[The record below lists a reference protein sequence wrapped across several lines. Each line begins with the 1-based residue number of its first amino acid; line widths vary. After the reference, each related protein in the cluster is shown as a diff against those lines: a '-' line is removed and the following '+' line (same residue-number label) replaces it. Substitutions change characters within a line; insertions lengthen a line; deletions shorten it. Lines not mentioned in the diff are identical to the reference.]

1 MVARHSEFDMSAGH
15 IPWFNPRE
23 MADDTV
29 LKLSTGR
36 EGLCAEFIKVVKQRL
51 NHPATGGHWLVT
63 GQRGGGKSY
72 FLRLIQATLA
82 QQDDARVRFV
92 LLPEEHQNIAA
103 PHELL
108 LEIMRMRQV
117 DKGDLGQPSAW
128 RVADR
133 AGEWQS
139 AKAKLLE
146 SLNEQLLI
154 VAVENFDELLAQA
167 FTSDEDHSLLRVLL
181 SHEAKILFLVTS
193 VEGSFDENYDARLF
207 KQFEHHELAGWTP
220 AEHRIYLQNRA
231 QLVNKTAS
239 PRQLARVEAY
249 SRYTGGN
256 PRVAA
261 VVAGVILD
269 EQEVL
274 LAAADIHATLD
285 KMSDY
290 YRALLQRIPP
300 NSKKILDAL
309 IRGGEPCSQ
318 SGLAERLGAKQS
330 DIARAVSWLHD
341 FGYIAVQAVKG
352 GKEKPYI
359 MADRLFAQ
367 FYRMRYLQ
375 PGQQTQL
382 AILAEFLADA
392 LEQREK
398 FNFAERYWLRG
409 QEPEAR
415 MMLAL
420 ALQDHHI
427 DAECLPESYRSTEQL
442 MRVVGQIL
450 EPSDTS
456 DIIAKCEKLLIE
468 YNTDESFS
476 AAYQQA
482 YEVLK
487 ICNRFGSDLS
497 GQSLAELIDCSLLF
511 SPVQSLLLFRHCVAY
526 DCKEEKLRKLLTKF
540 EQQNK
545 NIEELKVA
553 NLVQFQE
560 IEHQHEFNKQ
570 FPLAASYESLAKYL
584 SGGSSTSN
592 TVLNLEKSLQLY
604 TTALRHRLKNA
615 QLIDAQNV
623 LAAINRIAIQL
634 DEQEQFQFI
643 ISALSEILKI
653 AKPALNHCIELISCV
668 DSLAFANFGLN
679 NYAETLELFSEA
691 LKLAREQNETTL
703 IAYNLT
709 LIAEIKGAMGQTEEA
724 LIDHREA
731 LSFSQSL
738 QNEIGIALNIGQI
751 ARYTLVNQGL
761 NATWQELAGAKS
773 LQPSDQHSTVEALAE
788 AIDDISQ
795 QQGLPAAFAVAN
807 QLLAE
812 LPAHFAAPYEPFIRA
827 LWIKIVALQI
837 DKKLLRDLTAE
848 LIPIYGA
855 TMQPLAE
862 LLKQWLDYLDMP
874 TEQRDDYLS
883 RLNPDLAATLKA
895 LGEFE

>member
-1 MVARHSEFDMSAGH
+1 MSAGH

-36 EGLCAEFIKVVKQRL
+36 EGLCAEFLKVVKQRL

-82 QQDDARVRFV
+82 QQDDPRVRFV

-108 LEIMRMRQV
+108 LEIIRMRQV

-220 AEHRIYLQNRA
+220 AEHRIYLKSRA
-231 QLVNKTAS
+231 QLVNKIAS
-239 PRQLARVEAY
+239 LRQLARVEAY

-261 VVAGVILD
+261 VLAGAILD

-318 SGLAERLGAKQS
+318 SGLADRLGAKQS

-352 GKEKPYI
+352 SKEKPYI

-398 FNFAERYWLRG
+398 FNFAERYLQRG

-420 ALQDHHI
+420 ALQDHRI
-427 DAECLPESYRSTEQL
+427 DAEQLPESCRSTEQL
-442 MRVVGQIL
+442 MQVVGQIL
-450 EPSDTS
+450 EPVESGDAVTVY
-456 DIIAKCEKLLIE
+456 EKLLTQF
-468 YNTDESFS
+468 NNDENFNS
-476 AAYQQA
+476 AYQQA

-487 ICNRFGSDLS
+487 VCNRFGNELS
-497 GQSLAELIDCSLLF
+497 GKQMAELIDEGLF
-511 SPVQSLLLFRHCVAY
+511 QSPI
-526 DCKEEKLRKLLTKF
+526 EKLVTLRVYVASDCSETDWRTL
-540 EQQNK
+540 
-545 NIEELKVA
+545 LKVLED
-553 NLVQFQE
+553 NT
-560 IEHQHEFNKQ
+560 IELNKFRLIKRESILELERQCELDKQ
-570 FPLAASYESLAKYL
+570 FPLAPSYEELAKKIIRDA
-584 SGGSSTSN
+584 SN
-592 TVLNLEKSLQLY
+592 ADVTNLNLEKVLQLY
-604 TTALRHRLKNA
+604 VSALRHRLKNA
-615 QLIDAQNV
+615 QLSEAQSVLSAIFGVVQQLTDQGNDQFVIDS
-623 LAAINRIAIQL
+623 LL
-634 DEQEQFQFI
+634 
-643 ISALSEILKI
+643 EILSI
-653 AKPALNHCIELISCV
+653 AKPT
-668 DSLAFANFGLN
+668 LAHS
-679 NYAETLELFSEA
+679 LELNGCVGWLAWVYMRQNNFTEA
-691 LKLAREQNETTL
+691 LPLFNEVLRLAREQDWTFGIPYYL
-703 IAYNLT
+703 MMIAQLNDF
-709 LIAEIKGAMGQTEEA
+709 MGRPSEA
-724 LIDHREA
+724 LTAHREA
-731 LSFSQSL
+731 LGFCQAL
-738 QNEIGIALNIGQI
+738 KKEELIAINLGQI
-751 ARYTLVNQGL
+751 ARYSLVNQGL
-761 NATWQELAGAKS
+761 SSAWQELTGAKS
-773 LQPSDQHSTVEALAE
+773 LSLSAQHQAVQQLGA
-788 AIDDISQ
+788 AIYDISL
-795 QQGLPAAFAVAN
+795 QQGLLSAFATAN

-812 LPAHFAAPYEPFIRA
+812 LPAQFAAPYEPFIRA
-827 LWIKIVALQI
+827 LWINMVKKQI
-837 DKKLLRDLTAE
+837 DRSLLRDLTSE
-848 LIPIYGA
+848 LIPLYGA
-855 TMQPLAE
+855 SMQPLAE
-862 LLKQWLDYLDMP
+862 LLKQWLDYLDIP

>member
-1 MVARHSEFDMSAGH
+1 MSPRH

-23 MADDTV
+23 MADDIV
-29 LKLSTGR
+29 LRLSTGR
-36 EGLCAEFIKVVKQRL
+36 ESLCGEFLKLVNQRL

-63 GQRGGGKSY
+63 GQRGAGKSY
-72 FLRLIQATLA
+72 FLRLIQASLA
-82 QQDDARVRFV
+82 QQNDPRVRFV
-92 LLPEEHQNIAA
+92 LLSEEHQNIAA

-117 DKGDLGQPSAW
+117 DKGDFGQPSAW

-139 AKAKLLE
+139 AKTKLLE
-146 SLNEQLLI
+146 SLTEQLLV

-181 SHEAKILFLVTS
+181 SHESGILFLVTS
-193 VEGSFDENYDARLF
+193 VAGSFDENYDARLF
-207 KQFEHHELAGWTP
+207 KQFEHHELVGWTP

-231 QLVNKTAS
+231 QLVNKTATS
-239 PRQLARVEAY
+239 RQLARVEAY

-261 VVAGVILD
+261 VLAGAILD

-290 YRALLQRIPP
+290 YRALLQRIPA

-318 SGLAERLGAKQS
+318 SGLAERLGTKQS

-352 GKEKPYI
+352 SKEKPYI

-420 ALQDHHI
+420 ALQDNHI
-427 DAECLPESYRSTEQL
+427 DVEQLPETYRSTEQL
-442 MRVVGQIL
+442 MRVAGQIL
-450 EPSDTS
+450 EPREKE
-456 DIIAKCEKLLIE
+456 DIITACEKLLAE
-468 YNTDESFS
+468 YNTEESFS
-476 AAYQQA
+476 VAYQQA

-487 ICNRFGSDLS
+487 VCNRFGNDLS
-497 GQSLAELIDCSLLF
+497 GQRIAALIDGGLPF
-511 SPVQSLLLFRHCVAY
+511 SPVQNLWLFRFCVAY

-540 EQQNK
+540 EQQIK
-545 NIEELKVA
+545 NIEELKVID
-553 NLVQFQE
+553 LVQFQK
-560 IEHQHEFNKQ
+560 IECQHELNKQ
-570 FPLAASYESLAKYL
+570 FPLAASYESLAEYAI
-584 SGGSSTSN
+584 GGNSTSN
-592 TVLNLEKSLQLY
+592 VAPNLEKSLQLY

-615 QLIDAQNV
+615 QLIEAQRV
-623 LAAINRIAIQL
+623 LAAINRIAFQL
-634 DEQEQFQFI
+634 NEQEQYQMS
-643 ISALSEILKI
+643 ISALFEVLEI
-653 AKPALNHCIELISCV
+653 AKPALNHCIELIGCI
-668 DSLAFANFGLN
+668 DNLASTYFELN
-679 NYAETLELFSEA
+679 KYAEALASVNEA
-691 LKLAREQNETTL
+691 LKLARDQNEITL
-703 IAYNLT
+703 IALNLT
-709 LIAEIKGAMGQTEEA
+709 LIAAFKDEMGQPSEA
-724 LIDHREA
+724 LAAHQEA
-731 LSFSQSL
+731 LKANQT
-738 QNEIGIALNIGQI
+738 LNDDEKSVAFHLGQI

-761 NATWQELAGAKS
+761 NATWNELVDAKS
-773 LQPSDQHSTVEALAE
+773 LRPFAQHI
-788 AIDDISQ
+788 AIEQLGDAIHDICNQ
-795 QQGLPAAFAVAN
+795 QSPTAAFAVAN

-812 LPAHFAAPYEPFIRA
+812 LPAHFSAPYEPFIRA
-827 LWIKIVALQI
+827 LWIKMVALKL

-848 LIPIYGA
+848 LIPLYGA
-855 TMQPLAE
+855 TMQPLAD
-862 LLKQWLDYLDMP
+862 LLKQWLDYLDIP

-883 RLNPDLAATLKA
+883 RLNPDLATTLKA
-895 LGEFE
+895 LGESE

>member
-1 MVARHSEFDMSAGH
+1 MRAGH

-51 NHPATGGHWLVT
+51 SHPATGGHWLVT

-82 QQDDARVRFV
+82 QQNDPRVRFV

-133 AGEWQS
+133 AGEWQK
-139 AKAKLLE
+139 AKAQLLD
-146 SLNEQLLI
+146 SLDEQLLV

-220 AEHRIYLQNRA
+220 KEHRIYLQNRA
-231 QLVNKTAS
+231 HLVNKIAS
-239 PRQLARVEAY
+239 PKQLARVEAY
-249 SRYTGGN
+249 SRFTGGN

-261 VVAGVILD
+261 VLAGAILD

-290 YRALLQRIPP
+290 YRALLQRVPP

-382 AILAEFLADA
+382 AILAEFLAEA

-420 ALQDHHI
+420 ALQDNHI
-427 DAECLPESYRSTEQL
+427 DVEQLPETYRSTEQL
-442 MRVVGQIL
+442 MRVAGQIL
-450 EPSDTS
+450 EPREKEDFF
-456 DIIAKCEKLLIE
+456 AGCEKLLAE
-468 YNTDESFS
+468 YNTDESFC
-476 AAYQQA
+476 ATYRQA

-487 ICNRFGSDLS
+487 VCNRFGDDLS
-497 GQSLAELIDCSLLF
+497 GQRIAALIDGNLAI
-511 SPVQSLLLFRHCVAY
+511 SPVQRLWLFRFCVAY
-526 DCKEEKLRKLLTKF
+526 DCKEEKLREFLTKL
-540 EQQNK
+540 EQFIK
-545 NIEELKVA
+545 SIEELKA
-553 NLVQFQE
+553 ADLVQFQK
-560 IEHQHEFNKQ
+560 IEYQHELNKQ
-570 FPLAASYESLAKYL
+570 FPLAASYESLAKRL
-584 SGGSSTSN
+584 SAGSSTSN
-592 TVLNLEKSLQLY
+592 VAPNLEKSLQLY
-604 TTALRHRLKNA
+604 TTALQHRLKNT
-615 QLIDAQNV
+615 QLIEAKNV

-634 DEQEQFQFI
+634 DEQQQYQI
-643 ISALSEILKI
+643 SISALSEILKI
-653 AKPALNHCIELISCV
+653 AKPVLNHCIELIGCV
-668 DSLAFANFGLN
+668 DCLALANFGLN
-679 NYAETLELFSEA
+679 NYAETLELFNEA
-691 LKLAREQNETTL
+691 LKLAREQNETDL

-709 LIAEIKGAMGQTEEA
+709 LIAIFKGGVGQTEEA

-731 LSFSQSL
+731 LSFSQTL
-738 QNEIGIALNIGQI
+738 KNEGGIALNIGQI
-751 ARYTLVNQGL
+751 ARYTLVKQGL

-773 LQPSDQHSTVEALAE
+773 LQSSDQHSAVEPLAD
-788 AIDDISQ
+788 AIEDISQ
-795 QQGLPAAFAVAN
+795 QQGLPAAFVVAN

-812 LPAHFAAPYEPFIRA
+812 LPAHFPAPYEPFIRA
-827 LWIKIVALQI
+827 LWIRMVKLQVN
-837 DKKLLRDLTAE
+837 KKLLHDLTDE
-848 LIPIYGA
+848 LIPLYGA
-855 TMQPLAE
+855 SMQPLAE

>member
-1 MVARHSEFDMSAGH
+1 MSTVH

-36 EGLCAEFIKVVKQRL
+36 EDLCAEFIKVVKQRL
-51 NHPATGGHWLVT
+51 NHPFTGGHWLVT

-72 FLRLIQATLA
+72 FLRLVQATLA
-82 QQDDARVRFV
+82 QQNDPRVRFV

-133 AGEWQS
+133 AGEWQK
-139 AKAKLLE
+139 AKAQLLD
-146 SLNEQLLI
+146 SLGEQLLV

-207 KQFEHHELAGWTP
+207 RQFEHHELAGWTP
-220 AEHRIYLQNRA
+220 SEHRIYLQNRA
-231 QLVNKTAS
+231 RLVGKIAS
-239 PRQLARVEAY
+239 PKQLARVEAY

-261 VVAGVILD
+261 VLAGAILD

-290 YRALLQRIPP
+290 YRALLQRIPA

-309 IRGGEPCSQ
+309 IRGGEPCTQ

-341 FGYIAVQAVKG
+341 YGYIAVQAVKG

-382 AILAEFLADA
+382 AILAEFLAEA

-398 FNFAERYWLRG
+398 FNFAERYWQRG

-420 ALQDHHI
+420 ALQDHCI
-427 DAECLPESYRSTEQL
+427 DAEQLPESCRSTEQL
-442 MRVVGQIL
+442 MQVVGQIL
-450 EPSDTS
+450 QPLESGDQITV
-456 DIIAKCEKLLIE
+456 CEKQLSKF
-468 YNTDESFS
+468 NTDEEFC

-487 ICNRFGSDLS
+487 ACNRFGDGLP
-497 GQSLAELIDCSLLF
+497 GQRMAELIDGNLLQP
-511 SPVQSLLLFRHCVAY
+511 PVMKLLAFKNCVAN
-526 DCKEEKLRKLLTKF
+526 DFSEKNWRVLLSTLENEIEVFKQFSVLKEVAITEFRRLRELGKQYPLAVSYEKLAELTSSD
-540 EQQNK
+540 NSD
-545 NIEELKVA
+545 
-553 NLVQFQE
+553 
-560 IEHQHEFNKQ
+560 
-570 FPLAASYESLAKYL
+570 LAIAQ
-584 SGGSSTSN
+584 
-592 TVLNLEKSLQLY
+592 NLESSINFY
-604 TTALRHRLKNA
+604 VTALRYWLKKEQLNKA
-615 QLIDAQNV
+615 QSV
-623 LAAINRIAIQL
+623 LGAINRVTQELMEQNQYQTIVNLLPEILSIAKASLNHSGELILCIIRLSGAYIKMDKL
-634 DEQEQFQFI
+634 DE
-643 ISALSEILKI
+643 AL
-653 AKPALNHCIELISCV
+653 ALCN
-668 DSLAFANFGLN
+668 
-679 NYAETLELFSEA
+679 EA
-691 LKLAREQNETTL
+691 LKLAREQNVANY
-703 IAYNLT
+703 IACCLS
-709 LIAEIKGAMGQTEEA
+709 IIGEIKGEMGQTGEA
-724 LIDHREA
+724 IVALREA
-731 LSFSQSL
+731 LNFSQTL
-738 QNEIGIALNIGQI
+738 KNEAAIALNLGLI
-751 ARYTLVNQGL
+751 ARYSWLDHGL
-761 NATWQELAGAKS
+761 NAAWQELAGAKS
-773 LQPSDQHSTVEALAE
+773 LSPSAQHQAVQELGG
-788 AIDDISQ
+788 AIYDISRL
-795 QQGLPAAFAVAN
+795 QGLAAAFSAAN

-812 LPAHFAAPYEPFIRA
+812 LPTQFSAPYEPFIRV
-827 LWIKIVALQI
+827 LWINMVKIQV
-837 DKKLLRDLTAE
+837 DRSLLRDLTGE
-848 LIPIYGA
+848 LAPLYGA
-855 TMQPLAE
+855 SMQLLAE
-862 LLKQWLDYLDMP
+862 LLKQWLDYLDMT
-874 TEQRDDYLS
+874 TEQRDYYLS
-883 RLNPDLAATLKA
+883 RLNPDLAVTLKA

>member
-1 MVARHSEFDMSAGH
+1 MSPRH

-23 MADDTV
+23 MDDDTV

-36 EGLCAEFIKVVKQRL
+36 ESLCGEFLKLVKQRL
-51 NHPATGGHWLVT
+51 NYPATGGHWLVT

-82 QQDDARVRFV
+82 QQDDPRVRFV

-108 LEIMRMRQV
+108 LEILRMRQV

-133 AGEWQS
+133 AGEWKK
-139 AKAKLLE
+139 AKAQLLD
-146 SLNEQLLI
+146 SLTEQLLI

-220 AEHRIYLQNRA
+220 KEHRIYLQSRA
-231 QLVNKTAS
+231 KLVNKVAS
-239 PRQLARVEAY
+239 RRQLARVEAY

-261 VVAGVILD
+261 VLAGAILD

-274 LAAADIHATLD
+274 LAAEDIHATLD

-318 SGLAERLGAKQS
+318 SGLAERLCAKQS

-420 ALQDHHI
+420 ALQDNHI
-427 DAECLPESYRSTEQL
+427 DVEQLPETYRSTEQL
-442 MRVVGQIL
+442 MRVAGQIF
-450 EPSDTS
+450 EPREKEGV
-456 DIIAKCEKLLIE
+456 IAGCEKLLAE
-468 YNTDESFS
+468 YNTDENFC
-476 AAYQQA
+476 AAYRQA

-487 ICNRFGSDLS
+487 VCNRFGDNFS
-497 GQSLAELIDCSLLF
+497 GQRIAALIDGNLAL
-511 SPVQSLLLFRHCVAY
+511 SPVLRLWWFRFCLTY
-526 DCKEEKLRKLLTKF
+526 DGKEEKLCELLTGL
-540 EQQNK
+540 EQAIK
-545 NIEELKVA
+545 TIEELKA
-553 NLVQFQE
+553 DDLVRFE
-560 IEHQHEFNKQ
+560 KIKRQHELNKQ
-570 FPLAASYESLAKYL
+570 FPLAAGYEWLAKYL
-584 SGGSSTSN
+584 SGGSSASN
-592 TVLNLEKSLQLY
+592 TAPNPEKSLQLY
-604 TTALRHRLKNA
+604 TTALQHRLKNV
-615 QLIDAQNV
+615 QLNEAKNV

-634 DEQEQFQFI
+634 DEQGQYQI
-643 ISALSEILKI
+643 NISALSEILKI
-653 AKPALNHCIELISCV
+653 AKPALNHCIELIRCV
-668 DSLAFANFGLN
+668 DNLALANFGLN

-691 LKLAREQNETTL
+691 LKLAREQNETDL

-709 LIAEIKGAMGQTEEA
+709 LIALFKGTMGQIEES

-731 LSFSQSL
+731 LGFSQTL
-738 QNEIGIALNIGQI
+738 QDEVWIALNIGQI
-751 ARYTLVNQGL
+751 ARYTLVKQGL
-761 NATWQELAGAKS
+761 NTTWQELAEAKS
-773 LQPSDQHSTVEALAE
+773 LQPTAQYSAVEHLAY

-795 QQGLPAAFAVAN
+795 QQGLPAAFALAN

-812 LPAHFAAPYEPFIRA
+812 LPAHFSAPYEPFIRA
-827 LWIKIVALQI
+827 LWIRMVALQL
-837 DKKLLRDLTAE
+837 DKKLLRDLTSE
-848 LIPIYGA
+848 LIPLYGA
-855 TMQPLAE
+855 AMQPLAE
-862 LLKQWLDYLDMP
+862 LLKQWLDYLDVS

-895 LGEFE
+895 LGESG

>member
-1 MVARHSEFDMSAGH
+1 MSPHH

-36 EGLCAEFIKVVKQRL
+36 EGLCGEFLKLVKQRL
-51 NHPATGGHWLVT
+51 SQPATGGHWLVT
-63 GQRGGGKSY
+63 GQRGAGKSY
-72 FLRLIQATLA
+72 FLRLIQASLA
-82 QQDDARVRFV
+82 QQDDPRVRFV

-117 DKGDLGQPSAW
+117 GQGDLGQPSAW

-139 AKAKLLE
+139 AKARLLE
-146 SLNEQLLI
+146 CLTEQLLI
-154 VAVENFDELLAQA
+154 VAVENFDELLEQA

-181 SHEAKILFLVTS
+181 SHESRVLFLVTS
-193 VEGSFDENYDARLF
+193 VAGSFDENYDARLF

-231 QLVNKTAS
+231 HLVNKIAS

-261 VVAGVILD
+261 VLAGAILD

-290 YRALLQRIPP
+290 YRALLQRIPA

-330 DIARAVSWLHD
+330 EIARAVSWLHD
-341 FGYIAVQAVKG
+341 YGYIAVQVVKG
-352 GKEKPYI
+352 SKEKPYVI
-359 MADRLFAQ
+359 ADRLFAQ

-415 MMLAL
+415 MMLGL
-420 ALQDHHI
+420 ALQDNHI
-427 DAECLPESYRSTEQL
+427 DVEHLPEQYRSTEQL
-442 MRVVGQIL
+442 MQVVGQIL
-450 EPSDTS
+450 EPMGKGDYL
-456 DIIAKCEKLLIE
+456 AVCEKLLNQ
-468 YNTDESFS
+468 YSTDEDFR

-487 ICNRFGSDLS
+487 ACNRFGKDLP
-497 GQSLAELIDCSLLF
+497 GHRMAELIDGSLLQ
-511 SPVQSLLLFRHCVAY
+511 SPIMKLLAYKNCVAN
-526 DCKEEKLRKLLTKF
+526 DFSAENWRVLLSAF
-540 EQQNK
+540 EG
-545 NIEELKVA
+545 
-553 NLVQFQE
+553 E
-560 IEHQHEFNKQ
+560 IEVINRFKSVHEVAIVELGRLRELSKQ
-570 FPLAASYESLAKYL
+570 FPLAVSYEKLAEL
-584 SGGSSTSN
+584 ASSGDSDL
-592 TVLNLEKSLQLY
+592 VIVQDLEKSINFY
-604 TTALRHRLKNA
+604 VSALRYWLKNG
-615 QLIDAQNV
+615 QLTEAQNV
-623 LAAINRIAIQL
+623 VGAINWAAKELMGQG
-634 DEQEQFQFI
+634 QQQVVV
-643 ISALSEILKI
+643 SVLSEILSI
-653 AKPALNHCIELISCV
+653 AKSELNYSGEIIACVVWLASAYIQLNKPIEALAQCN
-668 DSLAFANFGLN
+668 
-679 NYAETLELFSEA
+679 EA
-691 LKLAREQNETTL
+691 LKLAKEQNVANHIGFCLTM
-703 IAYNLT
+703 IAHL
-709 LIAEIKGAMGQTEEA
+709 KGAMGKRGEA
-724 LIDHREA
+724 IIDLREA
-731 LSFSQSL
+731 LSFSKKVE
-738 QNEIGIALNIGQI
+738 NEGAIALNLGQI
-751 ARYTLVNQGL
+751 ARHTLLDQGL
-761 NATWQELAGAKS
+761 NAAWKELAGAKS
-773 LQPSDQHSTVEALAE
+773 LSSAVQHLTFEQLAG
-788 AIDDISQ
+788 AINDIS

-812 LPAHFAAPYEPFIRA
+812 LPAHFDAPYEPFIRA
-827 LWIKIVALQI
+827 LWIRMVKLEV

-848 LIPIYGA
+848 LIPIYGT
-855 TMQPLAE
+855 TMQPLAD
-862 LLKQWLDYLDMP
+862 LLNQWLDYLDVP
-874 TEQRDDYLS
+874 SEQHEDYLS
-883 RLNPDLAATLKA
+883 RLNPDLATTLKA
-895 LGEFE
+895 LGESG